1 MADYQ
6 VLLTAGVGGFEAD
19 PGVSTTSWLRI
30 RSSVYTWPWIFT
42 WVSIVQ
48 RVRRRMSCI
57 IRLILY
63 NYTRFPRFIQY
74 WQANETLQLKMAVD
88 LLAHFPKW

>member
-1 MADYQ
+1 
-6 VLLTAGVGGFEAD
+6 
-19 PGVSTTSWLRI
+19 
-30 RSSVYTWPWIFT
+30 
-42 WVSIVQ
+42 
-48 RVRRRMSCI
+48 MSCI

-88 LLAHFPKW
+88 LLAHFPK